1 MGDLDVY
8 EMVHYRPGHY
18 WVFEFGYAD
27 DGSSFEKEF
36 SHLARRA
43 SEVYKG
49 VRFYHGQEALV
60 VKGWVHRLSGDPSGL
75 DFIDWDSTGK
85 DVDPDAPPAELI
97 VNSSEVRA
105 VWEVGTDSSASF
117 RLLMAPPLEA
127 AARASG
133 ARRQSARLLQQAA
146 ASASTEPDA
155 ESESTEPR
163 RFAMKARLDNQI
175 RERCTGDSFPR
186 VEIQG

>member
-1 MGDLDVY
+1 M
-8 EMVHYRPGHY
+8 
-18 WVFEFGYAD
+18 
-27 DGSSFEKEF
+27 
-36 SHLARRA
+36 
-43 SEVYKG
+43 
-49 VRFYHGQEALV
+49 
-60 VKGWVHRLSGDPSGL
+60 
-75 DFIDWDSTGK
+75 
-85 DVDPDAPPAELI
+85 I

-117 RLLMAPPLEA
+117 RLLMPPALEA

-133 ARRQSARLLQQAA
+133 TRRQSARLVEQAA
-146 ASASTEPDA
+146 ASTSTEPDV